1 MQVFVFLVNR
11 WQCIYNSFYT
21 PENLIGFMLYDHHI
35 LTFQNNLKYSDISYA
50 SCFFLQVDD
59 KMPINAL
66 KSLISKTGLQYLS
79 LEFLARSLS
88 AFLNERANNLLVF
101 VNLGSIVVF
110 WLYCYLR

>member
-1 MQVFVFLVNR
+1 
-11 WQCIYNSFYT
+11 
-21 PENLIGFMLYDHHI
+21 MLYDHHI
-35 LTFQNNLKYSDISYA
+35 LTFQNNLKYSDISYD
-50 SCFFLQVDD
+50 SCFFLQIDD

-66 KSLISKTGLQYLS
+66 KSLISKTGLQYSS